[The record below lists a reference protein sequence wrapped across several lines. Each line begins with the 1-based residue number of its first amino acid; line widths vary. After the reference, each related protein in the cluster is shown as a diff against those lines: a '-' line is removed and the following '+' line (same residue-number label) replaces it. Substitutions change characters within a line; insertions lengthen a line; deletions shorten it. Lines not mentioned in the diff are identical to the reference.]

1 MSCPHVDAPA
11 ENRRRLTTALV
22 LAVTYM
28 AAEAVGGW
36 WSGSLALLA
45 DAGHMLSDAAALGLS
60 LLAAWIATR
69 PGSAQQTYGYV
80 RAEILAAAFNGAL
93 LVLVAGGIAWEAWE
107 RFQHPPEIRVGLMA
121 SIAAGGLVVNLI
133 MLRVLHGG
141 REHSLNIHGAWLH
154 VAADTLGSVAV
165 LLAAGGVALGW
176 LWADPA
182 VSLAM
187 ALLVVHSAWRLL
199 REALG
204 VLMEHSPA
212 SIEVEQVR
220 RALLNVEG
228 VADVHCLHVWSITSG
243 FHAISAHVVLQPGRN
258 GTSDLA
264 AIRSRLQ
271 REFHV
276 DHVTLQLEP
285 AGFTG
290 CEEAPGAACRPG
302 GLA

>member
-1 MSCPHVDAPA
+1 MSCPHADVPT
-11 ENRRRLTTALV
+11 ENRRRLVIALL
-22 LAVTYM
+22 LAATYM

-45 DAGHMLSDAAALGLS
+45 DAGHMLSDVAALGLS

-69 PGSAQQTYGYV
+69 PGSTQQTYGFV
-80 RAEILAAAFNGAL
+80 RVEILAAAANGAL

-107 RFQHPPEIRVGLMA
+107 RFQDPREIRVGVMTV
-121 SIAAGGLVVNLI
+121 IAAGGLAVNLL

-141 REHSLNIHGAWLH
+141 REHNLNIRGAWLH
-154 VAADTLGSVAV
+154 VAADTLGSFAV
-165 LLAAGGVALGW
+165 LLAAGGIAGGW

-182 VSLAM
+182 VSLAI

-204 VLMEHSPA
+204 ILMEHSPA

-220 RALLNVEG
+220 QVLLGAEG

-243 FHAISAHVVLQPGRN
+243 FHAISAHVVLHPGRN
-258 GTSDLA
+258 GTGDLA
-264 AIRSRLQ
+264 ALRGRLQ
-271 REFHV
+271 QQFHV

-290 CEEAPGAACRPG
+290 CDEAPGAACRPG
-302 GLA
+302 GNG